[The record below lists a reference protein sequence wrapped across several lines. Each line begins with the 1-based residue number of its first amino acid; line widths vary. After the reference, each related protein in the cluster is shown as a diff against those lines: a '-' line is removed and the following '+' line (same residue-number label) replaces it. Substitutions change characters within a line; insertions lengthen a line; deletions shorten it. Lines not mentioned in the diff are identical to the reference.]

1 MKKLFFTLAIALG
14 VATTASAQ
22 DAGQYWVGGA
32 VGFGSTKVN
41 DGDRSTDFQVLPE
54 FGYIL
59 SENLGVGVSIGG
71 GHRNIGLT
79 DGGAKVSHEQNF
91 YKVSPFLR
99 YTFLKGD
106 IGGLFVDAGFGYSW
120 SKLVAGGAHGH
131 RWEAGIKPGV
141 ALNVSSKVALLG
153 KFGFLGYEYDK
164 YSKDSKTDSFGFNF
178 DMNNVEF
185 GVNFRF

>member
-14 VATTASAQ
+14 VATAASAQ

-41 DGDRSTDFQVLPE
+41 DGDRSTDFRILPE

-71 GHRNIGLT
+71 GHRNVAVGE
-79 DGGAKVSHEQNF
+79 GSAEQNF

-120 SKLVAGGAHGH
+120 SKYVSGGAHGH
-131 RWEAGIKPGV
+131 RWEAGLKPGV
-141 ALNVSSKVALLG
+141 AINVSSKVALLG

-164 YSKDSKTDSFGFNF
+164 YSKDSKTDKFGF
-178 DMNNVEF
+178 DLHMDNVEF